1 MKRIVG
7 YPDKSTA
14 ESIVNSKD
22 GKKHK
27 CVVKRHKVNIF
38 GKKVN
43 EWGVFC
49 RK

>member
-7 YPDKSTA
+7 YPNKSTA
-14 ESIVNSKD
+14 ESVANSKD

-27 CVVKRHKVNIF
+27 CIVRKNKINIF
-38 GKKVN
+38 GKKVT

-49 RK
+49 KK